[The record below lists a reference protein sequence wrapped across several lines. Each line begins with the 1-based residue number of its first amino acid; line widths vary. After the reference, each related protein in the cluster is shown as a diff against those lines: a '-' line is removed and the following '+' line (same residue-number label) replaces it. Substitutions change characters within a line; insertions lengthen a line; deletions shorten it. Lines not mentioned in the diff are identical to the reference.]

1 MRPERHGF
9 NPCVGKIPWREE
21 MATHSIFLPEE
32 LHGQKK
38 KKRIAW
44 TEEPGRL
51 QYNPWGWTG
60 LSMQAH
66 YCTMQEG
73 FSSREQT
80 GK

>member
-38 KKRIAW
+38 KKKNCMDRGTWQATIQSMGLDW
-44 TEEPGRL
+44 TKHAGTLLYYAR
-51 QYNPWGWTG
+51 
-60 LSMQAH
+60 
-66 YCTMQEG
+66 G
-73 FSSREQT
+73 F
-80 GK
+80 

>member
-1 MRPERHGF
+1 MD
-9 NPCVGKIPWREE
+9 K
-21 MATHSIFLPEE
+21 
-32 LHGQKK
+32 KK

-51 QYNPWGWTG
+51 QYSPWGWTG